1 MKSSALNI
9 TVSCFANYRE
19 TKNPRPVNLLAWLT
33 SDKYAQRIMQLRSEP
48 DAKVFA
54 SIKASLPA
62 VTISGEFTARNNE
75 ALVKHSGFV
84 CIDVDPPKKPEDPIC
99 TNLDQMKSLMAQ
111 IPFVAYCG
119 LSASGKGY
127 FALVKV
133 PDGIKDNNEHKAY
146 YKALEMDFAAAGL
159 IVDATNDVSRL
170 RGYSYDP
177 AAYFNHQP
185 DTYTKQV
192 HHIDVKPGQYGKWTP
207 PEPRTHTSVPI
218 FEPITM
224 LDDMTSPIDHFLQE
238 ADVLSMMQEHG
249 YTEAFRSKSKVY
261 IKRPGSTSDYSGN
274 LAGGTLVMHSTQ
286 TIFEPG
292 RGYNAFRVY
301 ATLYHHGDTSEAFR
315 CIEGAG
321 FGGELWKAARTQ
333 KQRFVPTPP
342 PHKAPHGLN
351 PYTGEVFDQ
360 RGYPADWDTVE
371 PPERGTPEYNEITL
385 LVMREMDAEI
395 IPDADPS
402 KIDQFWQE
410 VSHKQKDWRV
420 RVHDDD

>member
-1 MKSSALNI
+1 MK
-9 TVSCFANYRE
+9 E
-19 TKNPRPVNLLAWLT
+19 
-33 SDKYAQRIMQLRSEP
+33 
-48 DAKVFA
+48 
-54 SIKASLPA
+54 
-62 VTISGEFTARNNE
+62 
-75 ALVKHSGFV
+75 
-84 CIDVDPPKKPEDPIC
+84 
-99 TNLDQMKSLMAQ
+99 LMAQ

-127 FALVKV
+127 FVLVKV
-133 PDGIKDNNEHKAY
+133 PEGINDNTEHQRY
-146 YKALEMDFAAAGL
+146 YEALMMDFERAGL
-159 IVDATNDVSRL
+159 KVDGTKDVSRL

-177 AAYFNHQP
+177 EAYFNHQP
-185 DTYTKQV
+185 DTYTKRAHLVPEQ
-192 HHIDVKPGQYGKWTP
+192 KQWNP
-207 PEPRTHTSVPI
+207 PARTHTQSVPM
-218 FEPITM
+218 FVPIRTPR
-224 LDDMTSPIDHFLQE
+224 DRTSPIDHFTME
-238 ADVLSMMQEHG
+238 ADVLRMLQAHG
-249 YTEAFRSKSKVY
+249 YTEVGRANGKVF
-261 IKRPGSTSDYSGN
+261 IKRPNGDSENSGN
-274 LAGGTLVMHSTQ
+274 ISGGVVVMHSTQ

-301 ATLYHHGDTSEAFR
+301 AALYHGGDESQAYQHLETS
-315 CIEGAG
+315 G
-321 FGGELWKAARTQ
+321 FGGELWKAARTK

-360 RGYPADWDTVE
+360 RGHPADWDTVE
-371 PPERGTPEYNEITL
+371 PPERGTPEYDEITL

>member
-185 DTYTKQV
+185 DT
-192 HHIDVKPGQYGKWTP
+192 
-207 PEPRTHTSVPI
+207 
-218 FEPITM
+218 
-224 LDDMTSPIDHFLQE
+224 
-238 ADVLSMMQEHG
+238 
-249 YTEAFRSKSKVY
+249 
-261 IKRPGSTSDYSGN
+261 
-274 LAGGTLVMHSTQ
+274 MHSTQ

-292 RGYNAFRVY
+292 KGYNAFRVY
-301 ATLYHHGDTSEAFR
+301 AALYHGGDESQAYQHLETS
-315 CIEGAG
+315 G
-321 FGGELWKAARTQ
+321 FGGELWKAARTK

-360 RGYPADWDTVE
+360 RGHPADWDTVE
-371 PPERGTPEYNEITL
+371 PPERGTPEYDEITL